1 MGDGVGPEDGKTAS
15 TGSGTG
21 DDGCHVVEPALQP
34 QQFCSVI
41 LLLARLSAAPTWGCR
56 VHHIITLFFPLAAA
70 DAGLSSAATAVVFS
84 SFMLPGIDWV
94 PVALPWLSRDS
105 QSSTSTQLPVQV
117 WQCGGWCPAVLC
129 AVFTIVPRTVARPG
143 TFFATSFVM
152 HLAQGITSTTY
163 EVAPQSLAHLTG
175 LPGPSTP
182 AYWHRHPGTALRCV
196 GINAL
201 AYRSAGCCAI
211 WVASGSP
218 CTPWPGLWRVSHDCG
233 LIGTRTPDL
242 SPPTAR
248 TEQLTRHASSHQ
260 QWRRMPAM
268 PDVLCAPAV
277 SAVAAL
283 LFLIWFGENGQQ
295 Q

>member
-1 MGDGVGPEDGKTAS
+1 MFTISLRSSSPWQLPTLAFHRQPQRSSSAASCCQAS
-15 TGSGTG
+15 TGCRSH
-21 DDGCHVVEPALQP
+21 CHGSVETHSPRP
-34 QQFCSVI
+34 
-41 LLLARLSAAPTWGCR
+41 R
-56 VHHIITLFFPLAAA
+56 
-70 DAGLSSAATAVVFS
+70 
-84 SFMLPGIDWV
+84 
-94 PVALPWLSRDS
+94 
-105 QSSTSTQLPVQV
+105 QLPVQV
-117 WQCGGWCPAVLC
+117 RQCGGWCPAVLC

-233 LIGTRTPDL
+233 LIGTQSDSGPFAPDGAD
-242 SPPTAR
+242 S
-248 TEQLTRHASSHQ
+248 
-260 QWRRMPAM
+260 
-268 PDVLCAPAV
+268 
-277 SAVAAL
+277 
-283 LFLIWFGENGQQ
+283 N
-295 Q
+295 